1 LSRIVNNS
9 NMAAVHQT
17 IQVHSVHQQQVVQ
30 NVRIQRQLLLQ
41 VAQQVAATPATV
53 EDIQEL
59 AEISR
64 TAEQQGLDF
73 AQVVARIQ
81 DSTPF
86 AVLVDLLPRDRTE
99 LYALLAVLVA
109 VLQLILNQQP
119 TKVEVVSPDQVERI
133 IERVIEHQ
141 EQSEQP
147 EPPPTTKPDCSL
159 SGSSWRSSQAST
171 SDFLVAVAN
180 AVRLATRSPLC
191 SGQTQTRA
199 NGNGQ
204 GSRDERQPSPRAD

>member
-1 LSRIVNNS
+1 MGRIYGNSVAVNQAIR
-9 NMAAVHQT
+9 M
-17 IQVHSVHQQQVVQ
+17 HQQSGHVARQ
-30 NVRIQRQLLLQ
+30 NMMRQQMMQRQLLLQ
-41 VAQQVAATPATV
+41 VAQQVAATPSTV
-53 EDIQEL
+53 EDIREL

-81 DSTPF
+81 ESTPF
-86 AVLVDLLPRDRTE
+86 AVLVDLLPRDRAE

-141 EQSEQP
+141 QQSQQP
-147 EPPPTTKPDCSL
+147 EPPPTTKPDC
-159 SGSSWRSSQAST
+159 
-171 SDFLVAVAN
+171 
-180 AVRLATRSPLC
+180 
-191 SGQTQTRA
+191 
-199 NGNGQ
+199 
-204 GSRDERQPSPRAD
+204 

>member
-1 LSRIVNNS
+1 MSRIVNNS

-147 EPPPTTKPDCSL
+147 EPPPTTKPDC
-159 SGSSWRSSQAST
+159 
-171 SDFLVAVAN
+171 
-180 AVRLATRSPLC
+180 
-191 SGQTQTRA
+191 
-199 NGNGQ
+199 
-204 GSRDERQPSPRAD
+204 

>member
-9 NMAAVHQT
+9 NMAAVHQM
-17 IQVHSVHQQQVVQ
+17 IQVHHVHQQQVIQQ
-30 NVRIQRQLLLQ
+30 NMRMQRQLLLQ

-53 EDIQEL
+53 EDIREL

-73 AQVVARIQ
+73 AQVMAQIQ
-81 DSTPF
+81 ESTPF
-86 AVLVDLLPRDRTE
+86 AVLVDLLPRDRAE

-109 VLQLILNQQP
+109 VLQLILSQQP

-147 EPPPTTKPDCSL
+147 EPPPTTKPDC
-159 SGSSWRSSQAST
+159 
-171 SDFLVAVAN
+171 
-180 AVRLATRSPLC
+180 
-191 SGQTQTRA
+191 
-199 NGNGQ
+199 
-204 GSRDERQPSPRAD
+204 

>member
-9 NMAAVHQT
+9 KTAAVHQT
-17 IQVHSVHQQQVVQ
+17 IQVHHVHQQQVIQQ
-30 NVRIQRQLLLQ
+30 NMRMQRQLLLQ
-41 VAQQVAATPATV
+41 VAHQVAATPATV
-53 EDIQEL
+53 EDIREL

-73 AQVVARIQ
+73 VQVMARIQ
-81 DSTPF
+81 ESTPF
-86 AVLVDLLPRDRTE
+86 AVLVDLLPKDRAE

-141 EQSEQP
+141 GQSEQP
-147 EPPPTTKPDCSL
+147 EPPPTTKPDS
-159 SGSSWRSSQAST
+159 
-171 SDFLVAVAN
+171 
-180 AVRLATRSPLC
+180 
-191 SGQTQTRA
+191 
-199 NGNGQ
+199 
-204 GSRDERQPSPRAD
+204 

>member
-1 LSRIVNNS
+1 LSRTFGNRVAVNQAIR
-9 NMAAVHQT
+9 M
-17 IQVHSVHQQQVVQ
+17 HQQSGFIARQ
-30 NVRIQRQLLLQ
+30 NMMRQQMMQRQLLLQ
-41 VAQQVAATPATV
+41 VAQQVAATLATV
-53 EDIQEL
+53 EDIREL

-81 DSTPF
+81 ESTPF
-86 AVLVDLLPRDRTE
+86 AVLVDLLPRDRAE

-141 EQSEQP
+141 EQTKQP
-147 EPPPTTKPDCSL
+147 EPPPTTKPDC
-159 SGSSWRSSQAST
+159 
-171 SDFLVAVAN
+171 
-180 AVRLATRSPLC
+180 
-191 SGQTQTRA
+191 
-199 NGNGQ
+199 
-204 GSRDERQPSPRAD
+204 

>member
-9 NMAAVHQT
+9 KTAAVHQT
-17 IQVHSVHQQQVVQ
+17 IQVHHVHQQQVIQQ
-30 NVRIQRQLLLQ
+30 NMRMQRQLLLQ
-41 VAQQVAATPATV
+41 VAHQVAATPATV
-53 EDIQEL
+53 EDIREL

-73 AQVVARIQ
+73 VQVMARIQ
-81 DSTPF
+81 ESTPF
-86 AVLVDLLPRDRTE
+86 AVLVDLLPKDRAE

-147 EPPPTTKPDCSL
+147 EPPPTTKPDS
-159 SGSSWRSSQAST
+159 
-171 SDFLVAVAN
+171 
-180 AVRLATRSPLC
+180 
-191 SGQTQTRA
+191 
-199 NGNGQ
+199 
-204 GSRDERQPSPRAD
+204 

>member
-1 LSRIVNNS
+1 MSRIVGNS
-9 NMAAVHQT
+9 VAVNQAIRMQHQSGQTARQNMMR
-17 IQVHSVHQQQVVQ
+17 QQMM
-30 NVRIQRQLLLQ
+30 RQQHLLLQ

-53 EDIQEL
+53 EDIREL

-81 DSTPF
+81 ESTPF
-86 AVLVDLLPRDRTE
+86 AVLVDLLPRDRAE

-109 VLQLILNQQP
+109 GLQLILSQQP

-147 EPPPTTKPDCSL
+147 EPPPTAKPDC
-159 SGSSWRSSQAST
+159 
-171 SDFLVAVAN
+171 
-180 AVRLATRSPLC
+180 
-191 SGQTQTRA
+191 
-199 NGNGQ
+199 
-204 GSRDERQPSPRAD
+204 

>member
-1 LSRIVNNS
+1 MSRIVNNS

-17 IQVHSVHQQQVVQ
+17 IQVHHVHQQQVIQQ
-30 NVRIQRQLLLQ
+30 NMRMQRQLLLQ
-41 VAQQVAATPATV
+41 VAQQVAATTATV
-53 EDIQEL
+53 EDIREL

-86 AVLVDLLPRDRTE
+86 AVIIDLLPRDRAE
-99 LYALLAVLVA
+99 LYELLAVLVA

-119 TKVEVVSPDQVERI
+119 TKVEVVSPDQVEHI

-141 EQSEQP
+141 EQTEQP
-147 EPPPTTKPDCSL
+147 EPPPTTKTDC
-159 SGSSWRSSQAST
+159 
-171 SDFLVAVAN
+171 
-180 AVRLATRSPLC
+180 
-191 SGQTQTRA
+191 
-199 NGNGQ
+199 
-204 GSRDERQPSPRAD
+204 

>member
-1 LSRIVNNS
+1 
-9 NMAAVHQT
+9 M
-17 IQVHSVHQQQVVQ
+17 HQQSGFIARQ
-30 NVRIQRQLLLQ
+30 NMMRQQMMQRQLLLQ

-53 EDIQEL
+53 EDIREL

-81 DSTPF
+81 ESTPF
-86 AVLVDLLPRDRTE
+86 AVLVDLLPRDRAE

-147 EPPPTTKPDCSL
+147 EPPPTTKPDC
-159 SGSSWRSSQAST
+159 
-171 SDFLVAVAN
+171 
-180 AVRLATRSPLC
+180 
-191 SGQTQTRA
+191 
-199 NGNGQ
+199 
-204 GSRDERQPSPRAD
+204 

>member
-141 EQSEQP
+141 E
-147 EPPPTTKPDCSL
+147 
-159 SGSSWRSSQAST
+159 
-171 SDFLVAVAN
+171 
-180 AVRLATRSPLC
+180 
-191 SGQTQTRA
+191 
-199 NGNGQ
+199 
-204 GSRDERQPSPRAD
+204 

>member
-1 LSRIVNNS
+1 MSRIVNNS

-17 IQVHSVHQQQVVQ
+17 IQVHHVHQQQVIQQ
-30 NVRIQRQLLLQ
+30 NMRMQRQLLLQ
-41 VAQQVAATPATV
+41 VAQQVAATTATV
-53 EDIQEL
+53 EDIREL

-86 AVLVDLLPRDRTE
+86 AVIIDLLPRDRAE

-119 TKVEVVSPDQVERI
+119 TKVEVVSPDQVEHI

-141 EQSEQP
+141 EQTEQP
-147 EPPPTTKPDCSL
+147 EPPPTTKTDC
-159 SGSSWRSSQAST
+159 
-171 SDFLVAVAN
+171 
-180 AVRLATRSPLC
+180 
-191 SGQTQTRA
+191 
-199 NGNGQ
+199 
-204 GSRDERQPSPRAD
+204 

>member
-17 IQVHSVHQQQVVQ
+17 IQVHHVHQQQVVQ
-30 NVRIQRQLLLQ
+30 NVRLQRQVLLQ

-53 EDIQEL
+53 EDIREL

-64 TAEQQGLDF
+64 TAERQGLDF

-81 DSTPF
+81 ESTPF
-86 AVLVDLLPRDRTE
+86 AVLVDLLPRDRAE

-147 EPPPTTKPDCSL
+147 EPPPTTNPDC
-159 SGSSWRSSQAST
+159 
-171 SDFLVAVAN
+171 
-180 AVRLATRSPLC
+180 
-191 SGQTQTRA
+191 
-199 NGNGQ
+199 
-204 GSRDERQPSPRAD
+204 